1 MSENPRH
8 SSAWVSFTYANT
20 IVSLGLTVGG
30 LFLLPLDL
38 WIKGYMLMGI
48 AMLTSSTIILTKTL
62 RDLQESSKL
71 ANLIEEAK
79 TERLL
84 AGLKT

>member
-1 MSENPRH
+1 M
-8 SSAWVSFTYANT
+8 
-20 IVSLGLTVGG
+20 LTVGG
-30 LFLLPLDL
+30 LFVLPIDF

-48 AMLTSSTIILTKTL
+48 TMLTTSTIILTKTV
-62 RDLQESSKL
+62 RGRQKSSKL
-71 ANLIEEAK
+71 VNKIEEAK